1 MDLAN
6 KKIGIFG
13 IQGSGK
19 THLARELLKGFRA
32 PFIYRITGDFD
43 NLDNAVIFKQTD
55 KYLDLDLFLDT
66 AKRLGQNGKIDALV
80 LDEADLFLTE
90 SRINQGLMN
99 ELILMH
105 RHFNL
110 AFILISRAPQDIPR
124 KVFESCHYI
133 INFKLDAPLV
143 KRKFEDLHED
153 YKVLMPQLDFNRHN
167 FIIKELGMPPRLF
180 APVAE
185 LQQ

>member
-1 MDLAN
+1 MALDWAN

-19 THLARELLKGFRA
+19 THFARELLKQFKA

-43 NLDNAVIFKQTD
+43 NVDNAVIFKQTD
-55 KYLDLDLFLDT
+55 KYLDLDFFLDT
-66 AKRLGQNGKIDALV
+66 AKRLGINGKIDAIV
-80 LDEADLFLTE
+80 LDEADLFMTE
-90 SRINQGLMN
+90 ARIEQGILN
-99 ELILMH
+99 ELLLMH

-133 INFKLDAPLV
+133 VNFKADAPLI
-143 KRKFEDLHED
+143 RKKFIDLHED
-153 YKVLMPQLDFNRHN
+153 YKGLLPLLDFDRHN
-167 FIIKELGMPPRLF
+167 FIIKEIGNPPKLYSPLT
-180 APVAE
+180 A
-185 LQQ
+185 